1 MGGPWTVD
9 VDAVVL
15 RFVHGPWFRGLEVC
29 RKNHGQLNFQKTMDT
44 FETSMD
50 LQV

>member
-1 MGGPWTVD
+1 MVGPWTVD

-15 RFVHGPWFRGLEVC
+15 TRGDLSMVSWSRGLP
-29 RKNHGQLNFQKTMDT
+29 